1 MSPSASWNICNGS
14 ALCLENVV
22 KILFSIEIFICFVVR
37 ISGNRPP
44 QGFYWKKKQ
53 LGCKHLRKVAC
64 SFTLHLCKFPFRIEF
79 FSMPSK
85 TFSETFFY
93 FSAVEG
99 LRMFLLQGINYSI
112 SEKWLWSEAL
122 HKSLKDQFLPALSL
136 VFFLQARR
144 KKTLAGE
151 N

>member
-1 MSPSASWNICNGS
+1 
-14 ALCLENVV
+14 
-22 KILFSIEIFICFVVR
+22 
-37 ISGNRPP
+37 
-44 QGFYWKKKQ
+44 
-53 LGCKHLRKVAC
+53 
-64 SFTLHLCKFPFRIEF
+64 
-79 FSMPSK
+79 MPSK

-99 LRMFLLQGINYSI
+99 LQMFLLQGINYSI